1 MSCRTHDS
9 HLITV
14 RTHGSVCHVEH
25 TIVISSHALHHI
37 YLTACTS
44 SHAPQSIQL
53 ITRTS
58 SHAPHHMHS
67 IPCTSLHGSHNMRL
81 ITCTSSQAS
90 HCMHL
95 MTCTGTHISARF
107 LDTEWSVK
115 HTNSGVAAS
124 AYLLFPGFN
133 GFKRV
138 PVHGRECQH
147 TRLGTCEQ
155 WTAHSVLCC
164 STHVFC
170 VSASM
175 GKCVCER
182 EEVQRGGMERV
193 SN

>member
-1 MSCRTHDS
+1 M
-9 HLITV
+9 HL
-14 RTHGSVCHVEH
+14 RAYN
-25 TIVISSHALHHI
+25 SSHALHRMH
-37 YLTACTS
+37 
-44 SHAPQSIQL
+44 L
-53 ITRTS
+53 ITC
-58 SHAPHHMHS
+58 
-67 IPCTSLHGSHNMRL
+67 IPSYTLHCMDL
-81 ITCTSSQAS
+81 ITCTSPQAS

-95 MTCTGTHISARF
+95 MTCTGTHISAKF
-107 LDTEWSVK
+107 LDTDWSVK

-164 STHVFC
+164 STCVFC

-175 GKCVCER
+175 GECVRER
-182 EEVQRGGMERV
+182 EEEAGWKERV
-193 SN
+193 SK

>member
-1 MSCRTHDS
+1 MHSTTYTSQHAPRHM
-9 HLITV
+9 HL
-14 RTHGSVCHVEH
+14 RAYN
-25 TIVISSHALHHI
+25 SSHALHRMHLI
-37 YLTACTS
+37 TCIP
-44 SHAPQSIQL
+44 SHALHCMDL
-53 ITRTS
+53 ITCAS
-58 SHAPHHMHS
+58 LHAPH
-67 IPCTSLHGSHNMRL
+67 
-81 ITCTSSQAS
+81 

-155 WTAHSVLCC
+155 WSAHSVPCC

-175 GKCVCER
+175 GECVCER